1 MAPRTRRLL
10 PSLSSLTRARVPAGL
25 VALVSVMILVA
36 GLALTAT
43 GCGGNQKVVV
53 GAVLPLSGEFALY
66 GEPIRK
72 GIELAFEEIQARQA
86 YPFALDLQVEDS
98 QGDPDRAVELL
109 GKLFDAGAPAV
120 IGGVTTQEALAMV
133 EVADK
138 HDRVLLSPSASS
150 PRLSGISTNFFRVFP
165 SDFLEGTKMGHFAT
179 QTLNVKTVVIAAAES
194 QYAKGIQQVFKAEA
208 ERDGAKVLDV
218 VEYPRNTSDLGGVVD
233 RVMTLSPD
241 AVYLADYADGLVAL
255 IEGLHERGFKGY
267 ILTTSSIATPDT
279 IEKAGAAAE
288 GVMFTQSNYD
298 VTSDDPLIQ
307 GFVKAFKA
315 KYDKVPDLYAAHGYD
330 AMRVYAEAL
339 KKAGSARP
347 NEFWQGMRGISNF
360 PGVTGP
366 IQFDEQGN
374 VQKFPRVYVIRNGE
388 FVDYDKVLEVKRQDL
403 EKRRRDLERRLRDLE
418 RQRRGLHGDG
428 QS

>member
-1 MAPRTRRLL
+1 MPFRTRRLL
-10 PSLSSLTRARVPAGL
+10 QRFSSWTAR
-25 VALVSVMILVA
+25 
-36 GLALTAT
+36 GLARGRIPGGILALAALLALALAPI
-43 GCGGNQKVVV
+43 GCGDQKVVV
-53 GAVLPLSGEFALY
+53 GAVLPLSGEFAIY

-72 GIELAFEEIQARQA
+72 GIELAYEEIQKQKD
-86 YPFALDLQVEDS
+86 YPFTLDLQVEDS
-98 QGDPDRAVELL
+98 QGDPARAAELL
-109 GKLFDAGAPAV
+109 GKLYDEGAPAV

-179 QTLNVKTVVIAAAES
+179 QTMGVKTVVIIAAES

-218 VEYPRNTSDLGGVVD
+218 IEYPRNTSDLGGVID

-241 AVYLADYADGLVAL
+241 AVYLADYADGLVTL
-255 IEGLHERGFKGY
+255 IKGLKARGYKGQ

-279 IEKAGAAAE
+279 VEKAGSAAE
-288 GVMFTQSNYD
+288 GVLFTQSNYD
-298 VTSDDPLIQ
+298 VSSDDPLIQ
-307 GFVKAFKA
+307 GFVKAFQA
-315 KYDKVPDLYAAHGYD
+315 KFGKNPDLYAAHGYD

-347 NEFWQGMRGISNF
+347 NEFWQGMRGISSF

-374 VQKFPRVYVIRNGE
+374 VQKYPRVYVIRNGK
-388 FVDYDKVLEVKRQDL
+388 FVDYDKVLETKRKEL

-418 RQRRGLHGDG
+418 RQRRGLQG
-428 QS
+428 QR